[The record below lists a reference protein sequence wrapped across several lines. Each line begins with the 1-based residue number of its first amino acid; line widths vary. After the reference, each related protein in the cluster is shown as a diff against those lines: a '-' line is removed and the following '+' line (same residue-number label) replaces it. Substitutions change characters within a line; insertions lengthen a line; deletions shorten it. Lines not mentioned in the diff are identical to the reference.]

1 MEPSL
6 QFTTRVDSDRW
17 WTLLLLIRRLY
28 TLWNSSWSD
37 YLPTKRAELL
47 SIKKDQN
54 LVADYIR
61 QMKYYSLYSVCVV
74 LLLLFSSDL
83 SYVLSDG

>member
-37 YLPTKRAELL
+37 NLPTKRAVLL